1 MHPAV
6 IRILRLTL
14 TILFAALTVFIALH
28 PYFQF
33 LATSNYFVY
42 TTFFSIVIIH
52 LRIRPRL
59 NDIVL
64 LLLSTT
70 ALVLLA
76 AKMQTYHQLFHLA
89 LAIAGLSSLCILAI
103 KTLWAEGAARNL
115 LLWTCVPALLFVLS
129 GWLTPPALH
138 YLEILRPQVLD
149 LYLYSFDCSL
159 GVQPSFW
166 MGTLFL
172 KWPAFHT
179 VSVCC
184 YISLSIV
191 LAVVYAEN
199 LARHKDRALSILLAF
214 LFCGPIGEVFY
225 YLYPALGP
233 AHVFLREFPASPLP
247 THEVVHLLLQPI
259 ALPGLRNAIPS
270 LHMSWVLLAWWFS
283 EGTSWICRA
292 IAALFVI
299 FTISSTLGTGEH
311 YLVDLVVAFPF
322 TLFLLALFS
331 LATPW
336 SDPRRW
342 TAALAGLIATLAW
355 FLLLRIGLRLVWI
368 SPVLPWTLCTV
379 TVLGAILLRGR
390 LAAAPQPPLA
400 LGVPS

>member
-1 MHPAV
+1 
-6 IRILRLTL
+6 
-14 TILFAALTVFIALH
+14 
-28 PYFQF
+28 
-33 LATSNYFVY
+33 
-42 TTFFSIVIIH
+42 
-52 LRIRPRL
+52 
-59 NDIVL
+59 
-64 LLLSTT
+64 
-70 ALVLLA
+70 
-76 AKMQTYHQLFHLA
+76 
-89 LAIAGLSSLCILAI
+89 
-103 KTLWAEGAARNL
+103 
-115 LLWTCVPALLFVLS
+115 
-129 GWLTPPALH
+129 
-138 YLEILRPQVLD
+138 
-149 LYLYSFDCSL
+149 
-159 GVQPSFW
+159 
-166 MGTLFL
+166 
-172 KWPAFHT
+172 
-179 VSVCC
+179 
-184 YISLSIV
+184 
-191 LAVVYAEN
+191 
-199 LARHKDRALSILLAF
+199 
-214 LFCGPIGEVFY
+214 
-225 YLYPALGP
+225 
-233 AHVFLREFPASPLP
+233 
-247 THEVVHLLLQPI
+247 
-259 ALPGLRNAIPS
+259 
-270 LHMSWVLLAWWFS
+270 MSWVLLAWWFS